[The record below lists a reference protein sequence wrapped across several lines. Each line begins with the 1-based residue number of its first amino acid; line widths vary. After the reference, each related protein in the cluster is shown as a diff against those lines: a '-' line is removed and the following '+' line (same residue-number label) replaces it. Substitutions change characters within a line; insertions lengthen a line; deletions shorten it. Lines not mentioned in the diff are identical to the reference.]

1 MEGGKRI
8 AEGLFPVKLKSV
20 EGVQPARSN
29 LLDRMIRVS
38 LYLLKCPHGDVQAG
52 RVLKLVD

>member
-1 MEGGKRI
+1 M
-8 AEGLFPVKLKSV
+8 KLTSV

-29 LLDRMIRVS
+29 LLDRMIRIS